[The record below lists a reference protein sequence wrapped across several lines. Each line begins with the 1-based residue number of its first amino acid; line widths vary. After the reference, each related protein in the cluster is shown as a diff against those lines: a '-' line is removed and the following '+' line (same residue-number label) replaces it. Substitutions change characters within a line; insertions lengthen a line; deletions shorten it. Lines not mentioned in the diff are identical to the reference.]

1 MAQLTPMMQQYFEIK
16 KEYPDTILMFRL
28 GDFYEMFF
36 DDAKTASKELELVL
50 TGRNCGQEERAP
62 MCGVPFHSA
71 DGYIARLVAKGYKVA
86 ICEQTEDPAS
96 AKGLVKRDVI
106 RVVTPGTV
114 IESSMLDES
123 KNNYLACVCQDNMG
137 AGLCFADV
145 STGEVHV
152 TSIENENPTA
162 DIINELGRYL
172 PKEILL
178 NPTAAVS
185 PEIKEFIVKR
195 MNSTAEMLAD
205 ERFNYNDCLK
215 TVLNHFKKDSL
226 EQFSF
231 EFANSAVRALGVALQ
246 YLYET
251 QKTDLENIREID
263 YYSGARYMRLDLAAR
278 RNLELT
284 ETMRSREKKGTLLWV
299 LDRTKTAMGKR
310 LIRSWVEQPL
320 LNCAQIS
327 RRHNAVD
334 ELCQNT
340 ELLGDVTEALSGI
353 HDLERLMTRIA
364 YGTANARELRSLSS
378 AIEKLNP
385 VRELLKDTKCAM
397 LREIH
402 DEIDPLEDVFT
413 LIDSAIVEEPPFTVR
428 EGGMI
433 KDGFHEEL
441 DSLHSM
447 VSDGKGFLAGI
458 EAAEQERTGIKKLKI
473 GYNRVFGYYIEV
485 SNSYKELVPEDYI
498 RKQTLTNC
506 ERYIT
511 QELKDLESKV
521 LGAQERMVQLE
532 FQIFSDVRTRVA
544 DELHRVQSTAH
555 AVARL
560 DVLSSFAQVAVR
572 YDYCRPVVDG
582 SDVLK
587 ITDGRH
593 PVVEKMLN
601 DALFVPNDT
610 VLDNGENRCAIITGP
625 NMAGKSTYMRQVAL
639 IVLMAQIGSFVP
651 ARDAHIGIVDS
662 IFTRVGASDD
672 LAAGQS
678 TFMVE
683 MSEVAAIL
691 THATSKSLII
701 LDEIGRGTSTYDG
714 MSIARAVLEF
724 TADPK
729 KLGAK
734 TLFATHYHELTELEG
749 ILEGVKNYNIA
760 VKKRGDD
767 ITFLRRIVRGGADGS
782 YGIEVAKLA
791 GVPNSVVKRARV
803 ILKALESSA
812 VSVVSQKEVSNAEEE
827 SSFQETDV
835 QMSLTGNAHAELIS
849 ELKMLDVNTLT
860 PIEAMSKLYEFVKLA
875 NT

>member
-1 MAQLTPMMQQYFEIK
+1 MAQFTPMMQQYFEVK
-16 KEYPDTILMFRL
+16 KEYPDAILMYRL

-36 DDAKTASKELELVL
+36 EDAEIASKELELVL

-71 DGYIARLVAKGYKVA
+71 ESYIARLVANGHKVA
-86 ICEQTEDPAS
+86 ICEQTEDPAT

-123 KNNYLACVCQDNMG
+123 QNNYLACICQDNMG
-137 AGLCFADV
+137 AGVCFVDV

-152 TSIENENPTA
+152 TSIENENPQT
-162 DIINELGRYL
+162 DIINELGRFL
-172 PKEILL
+172 PKEILM
-178 NPTAAVS
+178 NAASSVS
-185 PEIKEFIVKR
+185 HEIKDFIVKR
-195 MNSTAEMLAD
+195 MNSSAELLAE

-215 TVLNHFKKDSL
+215 TVLHHFKKDSL
-226 EQFSF
+226 EQFNF

-284 ETMRSREKKGTLLWV
+284 QTMRNREKKGTLLWV
-299 LDRTKTAMGKR
+299 LDNTKTAMGKR

-320 LNCAQIS
+320 LSCAQIS

-334 ELCQNT
+334 ELCEST
-340 ELLGDVTEALSGI
+340 ELRQDIIEHLSGI
-353 HDLERLMTRIA
+353 YDLERLMTRIA

-385 VRELLKDTKCAM
+385 LRNLITDCKCEM
-397 LREIH
+397 LREIYN
-402 DEIDPLEDVFT
+402 EIDPLEDIFS
-413 LIDSAIVEEPPFTVR
+413 LIDSAIMEEPPFTVR

-447 VSDGKGFLAGI
+447 VSDGKGFLAKI
-458 EAAEQERTGIKKLKI
+458 EAEEQERTGIKKLKI

-485 SNSYKELVPEDYI
+485 SNSYKELVPETYI

-511 QELKDLESKV
+511 QELKELESKV

-532 FQIFSDVRTRVA
+532 FQIFSDVRERIA
-544 DELHRVQSTAH
+544 EQLHRVQSTAH

-560 DVLSSFAQVAVR
+560 DVLCSFAQVAVR
-572 YDYCRPVVDG
+572 YDYSRPVVDG
-582 SDVLK
+582 SSVLK

-601 DALFVPNDT
+601 DSLFVPNDT
-610 VLDNGENRCAIITGP
+610 MLDSGENRCAIITGP

-683 MSEVAAIL
+683 MSEVASIL
-691 THATSKSLII
+691 NHATSKSLII

-724 TADPK
+724 AADPK

-803 ILKALESSA
+803 ILKELESSA
-812 VSVVSQKEVSNAEEE
+812 ASVVSQKEVSLNSDIPEEE
-827 SSFQETDV
+827 TFEE
-835 QMSLTGNAHAELIS
+835 QMSMSSNAHEELILS
-849 ELKMLDVNTLT
+849 LRNLDVNTLT
-860 PIEAMSKLYEFVKLA
+860 PIEAMTKLYEFVKLA